1 MSIINGSNTE
11 ILNSSNIISPTSN
24 LIKLQS
30 ILLPTDLCSEEK
42 VYYHAHEDG
51 ITVDFDGY
59 FNLFYI
65 EKRKRYTSI
74 ANLLLVLRLE
84 GYKKIALMH
93 DREELSSLEID
104 NPHEITEYRLQYPYT
119 EYDNG
124 VFWFRLTKES
134 EKADTYIE
142 GYYAGKTDQKRKAK
156 VFIDICTYKREEYVC
171 RNMKRLTSFLEREEN
186 REISENLHIVLID
199 NGQSLDSCQE
209 LQRLIGGY
217 PQIEVIPNANTGGAG
232 GFTRGMEEAIA
243 RKEKDGYT
251 HVLLMDDDASFH
263 TDLFVRLFGV
273 LTTLKEDYKNLTI
286 GGAMWRED
294 YPFVQHAA
302 GEWYEKM
309 TSYCVNQTM
318 DMRSFDLCT
327 QKEMCT
333 TENELHRFSGWWC
346 CCYSLNIVR
355 QDNLPLKQLFI
366 HIDDIEYEKRN
377 RLAGNPVA
385 FFNGIGVWH
394 KPFDSEFLGI
404 KRYYNI
410 RNGLIQ
416 TSLHEK
422 DVSSFYIKKKL
433 IKQIVGCGL
442 GNRYMEMHLAYM
454 GYKDF
459 LKGPEWL
466 ETLDT
471 EAHHKALIKYVRDY
485 EKAHSISDLS
495 DPRIAP
501 VRKRVLELLEKEP
514 TLDEVIEAG
523 KRKNEKPG
531 LIPMITLNG
540 KIIPY
545 RKHVVLITTV
555 DTYLEKGYR
564 YNRFLFI
571 QRQPRKLVYVNTKI
585 TEILNMMKM
594 VLTIASLNM
603 KNNLI

>member
-1 MSIINGSNTE
+1 MNDSNTG
-11 ILNSSNIISPTSN
+11 ILDSSNYISPPSN
-24 LIKLQS
+24 IIKLQS
-30 ILLPTDLCSEEK
+30 ILLPSDLCGEEK
-42 VYYHAHEDG
+42 VYFHVHGDG
-51 ITVDFDGY
+51 RTVDFDGY

-65 EKRKRYTSI
+65 EKRKKYTSVSSI
-74 ANLLLVLRLE
+74 LLVLKLQ
-84 GYKKIALMH
+84 GYKKIVLMH
-93 DREELSSLEID
+93 DREEISTLEID
-104 NPHEITEYRLQYPYT
+104 NPKVLAEYQLQYPYGN
-119 EYDNG
+119 YDNG
-124 VFWFRLTKES
+124 VFWFRLTKEP
-134 EKADTYIE
+134 EKNETYLE
-142 GYYAGKTDQKRKAK
+142 GYYAGITDQKRKAT

-171 RNMKRLTSFLEREEN
+171 RNMKRLISFLEREDN
-186 REISENLHIVLID
+186 REISDNLQIALID
-199 NGQSLDSCQE
+199 NGQTLDSCQE
-209 LQRLIGGY
+209 LQSLIGGHS
-217 PQIEVIPNANTGGAG
+217 QIEIIPNANTGGAG
-232 GFTRGMEEAIA
+232 GFTRGMEEAVA

-263 TDLFVRLFGV
+263 TDLFVRLFGI
-273 LTTLKEDYKNLTI
+273 LNTLKDEFKDLTI

-302 GEWYEKM
+302 GEWYEKL

-318 DMRSFDLCT
+318 DMRNFGQCT

-333 TENELHRFSGWWC
+333 TENELRRFSGWWC

-416 TSLHEK
+416 TALHEK
-422 DVSSFYIKKKL
+422 DVSSLYIKKKL

-471 EAHHKALIKYVRDY
+471 EAHHKALMKYVKDY
-485 EKAHSISDLS
+485 EKAHSIADLS
-495 DPRIAP
+495 DSRIAP
-501 VRKRVLELLEKEP
+501 VKKLVSELLEKEP
-514 TLDEVIEAG
+514 TLDEVLESG
-523 KRKNEKPG
+523 KKKNEKPG
-531 LIPMITLNG
+531 IIPLITLNG
-540 KIIPY
+540 KLIPKKNY
-545 RKHVVLITTV
+545 VAVVTPA
-555 DTYLEKGYR
+555 DTYWKRGYR
-564 YNRFLFI
+564 SNRYVFV
-571 QRQPRKLVYVNTKI
+571 QRQPG
-585 TEILNMMKM
+585 KM
-594 VLTIASLNM
+594 VYEMTRAKEFFWMVVASLNV
-603 KNNLI
+603 LT